1 MFGTNFKS
9 SLGVLP
15 WLLVPL
21 AVYVFF
27 VTVAGPWIQENGY
40 ALREDSRGF
49 PSDSVEDFFEDVDDF
64 IDGGLDLNEDGESDG
79 DFNNFDEFFDE
90 VGSSGQIS
98 SRWKYYA
105 ECFGISTIIA
115 IIINFLFVMIIP
127 CALGGYN
134 KNAKRGQFYLGFF
147 INLAALVALPTV
159 YLLIYKLD
167 YTTYAILLGMHLLAF
182 MGTFIPSSRFVSPAY
197 KKAFWFAG

>member
-15 WLLVPL
+15 WLLLPL

-40 ALREDSRGF
+40 AEREDSRG
-49 PSDSVEDFFEDVDDF
+49 SALLDSAEDFFEDADDF
-64 IDGGLDLNEDGESDG
+64 EGELELNEDGDEESG
-79 DFNNFDEFFDE
+79 FDIFDDFFDE
-90 VGSSGQIS
+90 EGNSGGTVF
-98 SRWKYYA
+98 RWKYYA
-105 ECFGISTIIA
+105 ECFGISTVIA

-134 KNAKRGQFYLGFF
+134 KAAKRGQFYLGFF
-147 INLAALVALPTV
+147 INLAVLVGLPTTYFLV
-159 YLLIYKLD
+159 YELD
-167 YTTYAILLGMHLLAF
+167 HTTYIILLGTHFLSC